1 MSTDESAESI
11 SYLMTKSFSGRTWE
25 AAELG
30 NALFAWK
37 EFEGLPEQ
45 NLETTIRE
53 VARLEAKH
61 RGTLEQDIE
70 EYVQTALSRYYRRM
84 QYRPQKGGVSDA

>member
-1 MSTDESAESI
+1 MSTPYGAESI
-11 SYLMTKSFSGRTWE
+11 SYTMTEAFSGRTWE

-30 NALFAWK
+30 NALFSWK
-37 EFEGLPEQ
+37 EYEGLPEQ

-61 RGTLEQDIE
+61 RGTLGQDIE

-84 QYRPQKGGVSDA
+84 QYKPQKGG

>member
-1 MSTDESAESI
+1 MSTAYGAESI
-11 SYLMTKSFSGRTWE
+11 SYAMTKAFSGRTWG

-37 EFEGLPEQ
+37 EYEGLPKQ
-45 NLETTIRE
+45 NLETAIRE
-53 VARLEAKH
+53 VAQLEAKH

-70 EYVQTALSRYYRRM
+70 KYVQTALSRYYRRM
-84 QYRPQKGGVSDA
+84 QYRPQKGG

>member
-1 MSTDESAESI
+1 MSAEHSAESI
-11 SYLMTKSFSGRTWE
+11 SYLMTKAFCGRTWE

-30 NALFAWK
+30 NALCTWR
-37 EFEGLPEQ
+37 EYEGLPER

-53 VARLEAKH
+53 VAQLEFKH
-61 RGTLEQDIE
+61 RGTLEQDID

-84 QYRPQKGGVSDA
+84 QYRPQKGG

>member
-1 MSTDESAESI
+1 MSAEHSAESI
-11 SYLMTKSFSGRTWE
+11 SYAMTKAFSGRTWG

-30 NALFAWK
+30 NALCTWR
-37 EFEGLPEQ
+37 EYEDLPEQ
-45 NLETTIRE
+45 NLETAIRE
-53 VARLEAKH
+53 VAQLEAKH

-84 QYRPQKGGVSDA
+84 QYRPQKGGGE